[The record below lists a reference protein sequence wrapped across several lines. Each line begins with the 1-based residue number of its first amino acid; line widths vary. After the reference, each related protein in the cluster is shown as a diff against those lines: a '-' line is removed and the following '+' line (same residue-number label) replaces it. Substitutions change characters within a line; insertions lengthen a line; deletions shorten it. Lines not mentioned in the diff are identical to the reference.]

1 MTERPEQR
9 PEGRL
14 IATALKRSRL
24 SGRTAAHLAGLSE
37 GHWRAIVS
45 GSRSVGKA
53 TWVAVRGPAETVAR
67 MAKVVGVTP
76 EQLEEAGRG
85 DAAEELRELVADALA
100 QPPAD
105 ESAEVLADRI
115 RNDPEL
121 ARAMAR
127 LIAQHLPGQPEPP
140 EPGRG
145 EDDGD
150 LSEAG

>member
-1 MTERPEQR
+1 MSD
-9 PEGRL
+9 GRW
-14 IATALKRSRL
+14 
-24 SGRTAAHLAGLSE
+24 GQ
-37 GHWRAIVS
+37 IVR
-45 GSRSVGKA
+45 GYQTMGDDVFA
-53 TWVAVRGPAETVAR
+53 AVRAPADTLAR